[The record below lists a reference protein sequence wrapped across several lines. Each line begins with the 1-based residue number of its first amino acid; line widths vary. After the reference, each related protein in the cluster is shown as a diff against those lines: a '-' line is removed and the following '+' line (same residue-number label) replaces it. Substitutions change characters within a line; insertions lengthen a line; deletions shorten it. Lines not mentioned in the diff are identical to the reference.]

1 MKIKSHSLLFISSI
15 VGLVVVAGLF
25 VFGMRLINMSTA
37 ETSAILGKIDQVTKK
52 NAELNTIKKTIT
64 ATEEDRAKLAA
75 YFVTDQSIVSFL
87 EYLES
92 LGALT
97 NTNTAITTVSEDK
110 DSSTATIILSSIGS
124 YSDTIR
130 FIELLENMPYRME
143 IEHFTFV
150 TKEDP
155 TDDTGEVADPKWQV
169 DITFKLISYRKS

>member
-15 VGLVVVAGLF
+15 VGLVVVVGLF
-25 VFGMRLINMSTA
+25 VFGMRLINVSTI

-92 LGALT
+92 LGTLT
-97 NTNTAITTVSEDK
+97 NTDTSIITVSEDK
-110 DSSTATIILSSIGS
+110 ESSTATITLSSIGS

-143 IEHFTFV
+143 IERFTFV

-155 TDDTGEVADPKWQV
+155 ADDTEEITNPKWQV
-169 DITFKLISYRKS
+169 DITFRLISYRNS